1 MELTVDERHQQIV
14 GDEKAEAQWYW
25 NFQGEK
31 VKIMYLL
38 EGRGRSHR
46 KNKLICTTESLI
58 GSGFLEDGGAGEVK
72 N

>member
-1 MELTVDERHQQIV
+1 MELTVDERYQQIV

-38 EGRGRSHR
+38 EGRGRNHR
-46 KNKLICTTESLI
+46 KTN
-58 GSGFLEDGGAGEVK
+58 
-72 N
+72 